1 MGRVV
6 DRLPLYTFIFQ
17 WLYCFLYGSIL
28 SAIMARYIFM
38 QDLFRGN
45 DGRGDENID
54 NQ

>member
-1 MGRVV
+1 V

-17 WLYCFLYGSIL
+17 WLYCFLYGSLL

-38 QDLFRGN
+38 QDLFQGGKGEEDN
-45 DGRGDENID
+45 VD

>member
-1 MGRVV
+1 V

-17 WLYCFLYGSIL
+17 WLYCFLYGSLL

-38 QDLFRGN
+38 QDLFQGGKEEDN
-45 DGRGDENID
+45 VD